1 MPTHFP
7 GRLSRPIGILV
18 ALALVAGLLIITPQ
32 PLRAAD
38 PKPDYLP
45 VFDACPE
52 DVIPDADFDDVSS
65 RDDNAGDIDCIAYY
79 GITKGTGKNRYSPD
93 RPVTREHMALFLIRM
108 AKLVGIDVPPPGK
121 VPFLDTG
128 RLSEESQDAISQL
141 AQLGITKGTSDT
153 TYSPAR
159 NVSRAEMA
167 LFLSRLMDLM
177 DVPEHR
183 GEVYGYI
190 PSDVEE
196 DVLEDEIADYDVD
209 APYNDM
215 GLSTVEEFNAVEHL
229 YELGVASG
237 VSGRAYAPT
246 RDMSRSHMADFMAA
260 ILDHSNLR
268 PAGVTVQL
276 TPTLGWED
284 YSITAMISARAEDFT
299 PLDDERVDWF
309 YAADADGGLQDNG
322 ECNQDALI
330 EGDCIWDDDRDD
342 LTDDFGNHFEEL
354 RAVGGETLTFY
365 AWMGSRDD
373 DEFGLHE
380 QFGRAQA
387 HSDKG
392 PTKFVIT
399 SNIAEN
405 AGRISA
411 EGADADADG
420 AWIVDRDVQRSV
432 RLTIQLEDEDGR
444 LLQRE
449 GLEIAYEIREW
460 DGDVGT
466 SEVDNEMSP
475 KPTFP
480 TLSGSPNRRDD
491 DETILTNE
499 RGETTLQL
507 NRPRN
512 EGVTVV
518 TLTYEDADEDN
529 QFAVVW
535 SKDNPVVFSAVPS
548 FETYRSRSS
557 TRIAF
562 RVDYD
567 LYDQYGKR
575 LNRNNN
581 NAGRDG
587 SLAATLVYTVYTVN
601 TDGTLEGGGLSA
613 AAADMTTSSSGRI
626 SYSLN
631 TNTNSSFSSFELDSD
646 KDYFVLINPS
656 IRTEDNNNAIE
667 ATYARPKT
675 VWIVDEAEDEGDYE
689 YSNAY
694 ATNLRALLDAIT
706 EVDLEETNEFLDVS
720 IDAGRDEFRTYFT
733 VWEYDSNDDFFDADD
748 NELTIS
754 QFEDLLKD
762 GFEVD
767 DLDIRLYSSNSAR
780 LSYFIVTR

>member
-18 ALALVAGLLIITPQ
+18 ALALVAGLLIIAPQ

-65 RDDNAGDIDCIAYY
+65 RDDNAADIDCIAYY

-128 RLSEESQDAISQL
+128 RLSEESQDTISQL

-268 PAGVTVQL
+268 PEGVTVQL

-354 RAVGGETLTFY
+354 RAVGGEVLTFY
-365 AWMGSRDD
+365 AWIGSRDD

-392 PTKFVIT
+392 PERFVIT
-399 SNIAEN
+399 HNISEN
-405 AGRISA
+405 AGQFEEPGEA
-411 EGADADADG
+411 LDG
-420 AWIVDRDVQRSV
+420 AYLVDRDVQRSV
-432 RLTIQLEDEDGR
+432 RLTIQLEDEDGSV
-444 LLQRE
+444 LERE
-449 GLEIAYEIREW
+449 NLEITVEREEFR
-460 DGDVGT
+460 GAAGT
-466 SEVDNEMSP
+466 DTDTTTSFTEV
-475 KPTFP
+475 TW
-480 TLSGSPNRRDD
+480 SGSQSPAQ
-491 DETILTNE
+491 DEDTIFTNQ
-499 RGETTLQL
+499 RGEATLQL
-507 NRPRN
+507 NRPSA
-512 EGVTVV
+512 EGASLV
-518 TLTYEDADEDN
+518 TLSHPDVGDDGT
-529 QFAVVW
+529 FAVLW
-535 SKDNPVVFSAVPS
+535 SKGNPVVFSAKPAFDLYQNRRSNKIS
-548 FETYRSRSS
+548 FG
-557 TRIAF
+557 
-562 RVDYD
+562 VDYD
-567 LYDQYGKR
+567 LYDQYGNR
-575 LNRNNN
+575 LNKRSSNVGRAVTNVLAHTFMYSV
-581 NAGRDG
+581 NAV
-587 SLAATLVYTVYTVN
+587 SN
-601 TDGTLEGGGLSA
+601 TGVVTSGGTTADAVTLEISGNGSIRGELDTSDDLSGFTPA
-613 AAADMTTSSSGRI
+613 SESDYFIVITPAIETKTSSG
-626 SYSLN
+626 N
-631 TNTNSSFSSFELDSD
+631 DTPVA
-646 KDYFVLINPS
+646 K
-656 IRTEDNNNAIE
+656 
-667 ATYARPKT
+667 YAKPIV
-675 VWIVDEAEDEGDYE
+675 VWIVRDADDETDFDIYTSE
-689 YSNAY
+689 YISTLSQDSDFDALNAT
-694 ATNLRALLDAIT
+694 AK
-706 EVDLEETNEFLDVS
+706 EEFLEVSVDVS
-720 IDAGRDEFRTYFT
+720 RDEFRTFFT
-733 VWEYDSNDDFFDADD
+733 IWEYDSNDDFVDSDD
-748 NELTIS
+748 DDELTIS

-762 GFEVD
+762 GFDVD
-767 DLDIRLYSSNSAR
+767 DLDIRLYSSNSSR
-780 LSYFIVTR
+780 RSYFIVTR